1 MNSTT
6 RLQGPNNRE
15 ELRNTH
21 CCSDCHTLQIIN
33 CQGSC
38 QHPHIQT
45 PSTLIFFF
53 FLHHLLCV
61 SLLLLGGVMELV
73 RSLITYRHILAVF
86 IHEQLAISEN
96 SSRRQAWGRMV
107 GGGEGGGWVNWGGTN
122 FLTSPWYGLRGVT
135 KQGLSLWNPLGWEG
149 GWGIFK
155 MYSSD
160 TTVWHPHSRNRVF
173 N

>member
-53 FLHHLLCV
+53 LLHHLLCI
-61 SLLLLGGVMELV
+61 SLLLLGGVMELDW
-73 RSLITYRHILAVF
+73 SLITYRHILVVF
-86 IHEQLAISEN
+86 IHERLAISEN
-96 SSRRQAWGRMV
+96 SSRRQAWGGMV
-107 GGGEGGGWVNWGGTN
+107 GGGRRRRVSELRWNKFFDKSLIWVEGCNKTGTKPLESFGSGGWMGY
-122 FLTSPWYGLRGVT
+122 F
-135 KQGLSLWNPLGWEG
+135 
-149 GWGIFK
+149 
-155 MYSSD
+155 
-160 TTVWHPHSRNRVF
+160 
-173 N
+173 